1 MVSSSSSLEGEP
13 PGEVRVGPRVER
25 APSRPRPPRRR
36 GAPGAQPG
44 QRPPRTLWTGLRRE
58 RQPGPQ
64 PGTPGVTSPGQR
76 RVLTSP
82 VRDRRRRL
90 RSLREVGAFL
100 VPLRRGGAR
109 PPSLRSTHPR
119 FPRPRSPRP
128 RSPRPR
134 SPRHPILRRRSPTTG
149 GSPAPVKRS
158 MIHPFALRSGRLGS
172 SALTA
177 SIPPSSPPSSRARR
191 RPDSIEA
198 SCCSPG
204 PDGEGRSQRSRG
216 HC

>member
-64 PGTPGVTSPGQR
+64 PGPQPGTPGVTSPGQR

-109 PPSLRSTHPR
+109 PPSLRSAHPW
-119 FPRPRSPRP
+119 FPRPRSPRH
-128 RSPRPR
+128 R
-134 SPRHPILRRRSPTTG
+134 ILRRRSPTTG

-158 MIHPFALRSGRLGS
+158 MIHPFALRSGRFGS